1 MMNGK
6 TKYKATKPQP
16 MEDQIILIGEEAW
29 EAWGNGQGTLWQM
42 LNENQLKEPCD
53 FKPYIFGPNPLKNIP
68 EITLAP
74 KNQQYIKLFE
84 CGKLTEEQ
92 KTAICHNLA
101 T

>member
-92 KTAICHNLA
+92 KRQFVII
-101 T
+101 